1 MRDPRELEFFL
12 PFEPVAWERARACG
26 KRFFTAPKSAAYK
39 RSIQNW
45 LDRRREYFQ
54 RFHEGALDIE
64 MTFGLHKPKT
74 STRQYPCVRPDL
86 DNYSKAVLD
95 AMNEIAFKDDGQV
108 VRLTLRK
115 VYVVGEQGTTV
126 VIKAMEEA

>member
-45 LDRRREYFQ
+45 IGGRKQYFA
-54 RFHEGALDIE
+54 RFHEGPLEIE
-64 MTFGLHKPKT
+64 MTFGLHKPASSK
-74 STRQYPCVRPDL
+74 RQFPCVRPDL

-95 AMNEIAFKDDGQV
+95 AMNEIAYKDDGQV
-108 VRLTLRK
+108 VTLILRK

-126 VIKAMEEA
+126 VIKHMEES